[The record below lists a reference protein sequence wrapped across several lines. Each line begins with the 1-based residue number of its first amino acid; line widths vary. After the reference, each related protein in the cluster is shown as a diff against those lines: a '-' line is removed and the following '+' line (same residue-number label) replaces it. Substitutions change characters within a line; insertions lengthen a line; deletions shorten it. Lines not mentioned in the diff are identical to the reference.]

1 MGSYSSKEG
10 KERTLIRVRRAQ
22 AEPRAIWAGA
32 TLQASFAT
40 LKSWMAASN
49 FERMVS
55 GIFDRDFEAIDNTG
69 GRREEG
75 MRHGGHEEI
84 LMGPGRGRLFC
95 LVQT

>member
-1 MGSYSSKEG
+1 MGSSSLKG
-10 KERTLIRVRRAQ
+10 GRERTLIRVRRAQ

-40 LKSWMAASN
+40 LRSWMATSN
-49 FERMVS
+49 FERMLL
-55 GIFDRDFEAIDNTG
+55 GIVDREFEAIDDTS

-75 MRHGGHEEI
+75 MRHGGHEGI
-84 LMGPGRGRLFC
+84 LIGQGRGRLFC